1 MFKRNACSAAAL
13 ALIGTFGAVTAFAQG
28 ADAQKLERVEITGTR
43 IKSLGAA
50 SSSPITSVTTAEI
63 NASQPVG
70 VEELFR
76 SLPAAMPAIGSGTNN
91 GSGGFATI
99 DLRGLGTNRSLVLVN
114 GRRLVPSTLTGV
126 VDTNAIPVALLERVD
141 LVTGGASAVY
151 GADAVAG
158 VVNFVMKRN
167 FSGLVASAT
176 YGASEEG
183 DAKRRR
189 ADLTMGG
196 NFDGGKGNVVL
207 SIGTTTTDAVRQGE
221 RPWGAVSL
229 NSVNGLGSGSAT
241 STPAHW
247 SVTGLGALLPSTTGL
262 YVLDGSTGR
271 LRASTQADEYNFNP
285 LNYYET
291 PLKRTQIT
299 ALGRYEITPGIEAY
313 SELFHTR
320 SSVVLNLA
328 PTGSF
333 TSTYRVPIGN
343 PFIPQA
349 AREQICAAQ
358 SIAAANCVLGN
369 TTEVP
374 LIVARRFT
382 ELGPRINDFQNTLN
396 QFTVGVRGDLPFT
409 DWSFDAYLQRGTADQ
424 VSSRINWGSFSKV
437 QQALRAVNTTT
448 CITATNGCVPL
459 NIFGAEGSLTQQMI
473 NFVNLSSV
481 SNTSV
486 KQNVVAASANGEI
499 AMLKSPWAKA
509 PVSAAVGLESRE
521 VKGGNQSDG
530 PSQIQGEVLGTG
542 APTPDRSGTLKLS
555 EAYVESIVPLLSG
568 LPLAQA
574 VNLELGYRH
583 TEFKTTASSQ
593 EYGSWKAGLDWAPMR
608 GVRVRGMQQ
617 RATRAPNVNELYAP
631 VITGLSNLA
640 VDPCA
645 GNRINTGDANTAGT
659 LSSLC
664 RQTGVPGSQVGFV
677 PNPSA
682 GQINNTSGGNP
693 NLGPEEADT
702 TTFGI
707 VWEPT
712 FANNLSLTLDYYR
725 IKIKKAVSSPTT
737 TQVIQGCYNTTGLN
751 PTLGYNAMCQ
761 LIVRD
766 PLTGSMNGG
775 PGVVTQSSNLGA
787 YDVSGIDLG
796 ANYRLNLAGMGRVD
810 LGLIASYVSKWDF
823 KSLPTLPT
831 LDCVGYYGTSCGG
844 PTSKLRFTQ
853 RATWSMGDF
862 SAGYVWRFIGGTE
875 EEPGG
880 SPYLPA
886 FAKIKNVNYVD
897 LNGSWQVTKNFGLS
911 MTVNNAFGKKP
922 PIVGNTI
929 GTTTTNSGNT
939 FPQWYDVIGRRYSV
953 TATAKF

>member
-1 MFKRNACSAAAL
+1 MLKRTRLSCSLVAAFGVSLLATPAL
-13 ALIGTFGAVTAFAQG
+13 AQE
-28 ADAQKLERVEITGTR
+28 AQKLERVEVTGTR

-50 SSSPITSVTTAEI
+50 SSSPIASVTATEI
-63 NASQPVG
+63 NASQPVA

-76 SLPAAMPAIGSGTNN
+76 SLPAALPAIGSGTNN

-114 GRRLVPSTLTGV
+114 GRRMVPSTLTGV
-126 VDTNAIPVALLERVD
+126 VDTNVIPVALLDRVD

-167 FSGLVASAT
+167 FSGVTASAT
-176 YGASEEG
+176 YGVSEEG

-207 SIGTTTTDAVRQGE
+207 SVGTTTTDALRQGD
-221 RPWGAVSL
+221 RPYGAVSL
-229 NSVNGLGSGSAT
+229 NSVNGLGSGSIT

-247 SVTGLGALLPSTTGL
+247 SVTGLGPILPSASGL
-262 YVLDGSTGR
+262 YVLGSNGA
-271 LRASTQADEYNFNP
+271 LRPSVQADEYNFNP

-299 ALGRYEITPGIEAY
+299 AIGRYELTEGLEAY
-313 SELFHTR
+313 TELFHTR
-320 SSVVLNLA
+320 GQVVLNLA

-349 AREQICAAQ
+349 ARDQICAAQ
-358 SIAAANCVLGN
+358 GIAAVNCVAGN

-396 QFTVGVRGDLPFT
+396 QFTVGVRGDVPVI

-437 QQALRAVNTTT
+437 QQALRAVNPTT

-459 NIFGAEGSLTQQMI
+459 NIFGGEGTLTQQMI
-473 NFVNLSSV
+473 NFINLSSV
-481 SNTSV
+481 SNTAV
-486 KQNVVAASANGEI
+486 KQNVMAASMNGEI
-499 AMLKSPWAKA
+499 GVLKSPLANA
-509 PVSAAVGLESRE
+509 PLSAAVGLESRR
-521 VKGGNQSDG
+521 VFGGNQSDG

-542 APTPDRSGTLKLS
+542 APTPDRRGTLELN
-555 EAYVESIVPLLSG
+555 EAYVEAIVPLISN
-568 LPLAQA
+568 LPAAQS
-574 VNLELGYRH
+574 VNLELGYRQ
-583 TEFKTTASSQ
+583 TEFKTEVSSKD
-593 EYGSWKAGLDWAPMR
+593 YGSWKAGVDWTPVR
-608 GVRVRGMQQ
+608 GLRIRGMQQ

-631 VITGLSNLA
+631 VITGLANLA
-640 VDPCA
+640 TDPCA
-645 GNRINTGDANTAGT
+645 GTNINTGAANTAGT
-659 LSSLC
+659 LSNLC
-664 RQTGVPGSQVGFV
+664 RLTGVPANQVGFV

-702 TTFGI
+702 TTLGL
-707 VWEPT
+707 VWEPS
-712 FANNLSLTLDYYR
+712 FVRGLGVTLDYYR
-725 IKIKKAVSSPTT
+725 IKIDKAVSSPTT

-751 PTLGYNAMCQ
+751 PSLDYNAMCQ

-787 YDVSGIDLG
+787 YDVSGVDLG
-796 ANYRLNLAGMGRVD
+796 VNYRLNLDGMGRVD
-810 LGLIASYVSKWDF
+810 LGLMASFVERWDF

-831 LDCVGYYGTSCGG
+831 LDCLGYYGTSCGG
-844 PTSKLRFTQ
+844 PTSKVRFTQ

-862 SAGYVWRFIGGTE
+862 SAGYVWRFISGTE

-880 SPYLPA
+880 NPFLPA
-886 FAKIKNVNYVD
+886 YAKIKDIHYLD
-897 LNGSWQVTKNFGLS
+897 LNGSWQITKNIGVSLAI
-911 MTVNNAFGKKP
+911 NNVLGQKP

-939 FPQWYDVIGRRYSV
+939 FPQWYDVVGRRYSI